1 MKLSR
6 VDLALVLMVAIW
18 GTNYSVMK
26 LAFEEMPQQPFN
38 ALRMVLAAV
47 VFAAAISIILSRAKR
62 GVAHPRT
69 FFTHEPLTRADILA
83 MGGLGLVGHFA
94 YQLCF
99 VGGVARTSVANSS
112 LIIGATPVLVAIVGA
127 ALGRERVSAMHWIGA
142 AVSAAGIFIV
152 VGSGA
157 ALGGEHLY
165 GDLLVLASVLCWT
178 VYTVGAS
185 SLLKRHSPLFVTG
198 VSMAIGA
205 TLYMIVT
212 LPQMGRVDWSLVSAW
227 TWWALVFSSLLALC
241 LSYLIWYG
249 AVQKIGMART
259 SVYSNLVPVAAMTV
273 ATVWLGEPL
282 TGRKL
287 LGAALVLGGVALTR
301 IRIPMVSPGPR

>member
-1 MKLSR
+1 MRLTR
-6 VDLALVLMVAIW
+6 VDLALVCMVAIW

-26 LAFEEMPQQPFN
+26 VAFEEMPQQPFN
-38 ALRMVLAAV
+38 ALRMALAAV
-47 VFAAAISIILSRAKR
+47 VFALAITMILRRAK
-62 GVAHPRT
+62 GGATHPRIL
-69 FFTHEPLTRADILA
+69 FTHEPLTRNDILA
-83 MGGLGLVGHFA
+83 MAGLGIVGHFG

-99 VGGVARTSVANSS
+99 AGGIARTSVANSS
-112 LIIGATPVLVAIVGA
+112 LIIGATPVLVAMLGA
-127 ALGRERVSAMHWIGA
+127 GLGRERVSAMHWAGA
-142 AVSAAGIFIV
+142 AVSATGIWVV
-152 VGSGA
+152 VGAGA
-157 ALGGEHLY
+157 ALGGDHVT
-165 GDLLVLASVLCWT
+165 GDLLVLASVVCWT
-178 VYTVGAS
+178 IYTVGAS

-198 VSMAIGA
+198 FSMAIGA
-205 TLYMIVT
+205 ALYMSVT
-212 LPQMGRVDWSLVSAW
+212 LPQMGRVNWDGVSAW

-301 IRIPMVSPGPR
+301 IKIPMVAPGPR

>member
-1 MKLSR
+1 MGMTR
-6 VDLALVLMVAIW
+6 VDLALICMVAIW

-26 LAFEEMPQQPFN
+26 VAFEEMPQQPFN
-38 ALRMVLAAV
+38 ALRMVLAAG
-47 VFAAAISIILSRAKR
+47 VFAVAILAMLRRANIVAAQ
-62 GVAHPRT
+62 PRML
-69 FFTHEPLTRADILA
+69 FTREPLTRNDVLA
-83 MGGLGLVGHFA
+83 MAGLGVVGHFA

-142 AVSAAGIFIV
+142 AVSATGIWIV
-152 VGSGA
+152 VGAGA
-157 ALGGEHLY
+157 ALGGDHLI
-165 GDLLVLASVLCWT
+165 GDLMVLGSVVCWT
-178 VYTVGAS
+178 IYTVGAS
-185 SLLKRHSPLFVTG
+185 SLLTRHSPLFVTG
-198 VSMAIGA
+198 FSMVIGA
-205 TLYMIVT
+205 TLYMLVT
-212 LPQMGRVDWSLVSAW
+212 LPQMGRVDWDGVSAW